1 MKSQEN
7 QRNRRSPQSNNVTPT
22 QHNAPY
28 EKREKLRAELDDWT
42 ETVPDWL
49 TPTET
54 VPDWL
59 TLTETVPDF
68 LFASNLGL
76 VSLQELRLAQIRY
89 RAEQN
94 PWLPMKQALG
104 DGTPD
109 PLITPIGKRRKL
121 PCGRYA
127 TPGSVTLGTVHISTL
142 YHGSRSFF
150 EEPFLPDRT
159 HNSFAVTPLWSHH
172 WSLHKPYQSSKH
184 ESLTGFLYEY
194 RVPKGK
200 IPNILCICGKASVE
214 NFLLSNDWKNLQS
227 RTHHRHDIRAEKPA
241 SLGKLV
247 CEKQLNGYMDLNEEM
262 QIMFCG
268 SLPAEDFLVISR
280 VFETKKGPSG
290 ERLVRLLLDYDLDEP
305 KESKKPK
312 KLPKAKTKNKKGMRG
327 RKKE

>member
-59 TLTETVPDF
+59 TPTETVPDWLTPTETAPHWLTPTETVPDF

-76 VSLQELRLAQIRY
+76 VSSEELRLAQIRS

-109 PLITPIGKRRKL
+109 PQITPIGKRRKL

-172 WSLHKPYQSSKH
+172 WSLHKPYQWSKH
-184 ESLTGFLYEY
+184 ESLTGFL
-194 RVPKGK
+194 
-200 IPNILCICGKASVE
+200 
-214 NFLLSNDWKNLQS
+214 
-227 RTHHRHDIRAEKPA
+227 
-241 SLGKLV
+241 
-247 CEKQLNGYMDLNEEM
+247 
-262 QIMFCG
+262 
-268 SLPAEDFLVISR
+268 
-280 VFETKKGPSG
+280 
-290 ERLVRLLLDYDLDEP
+290 
-305 KESKKPK
+305 
-312 KLPKAKTKNKKGMRG
+312 
-327 RKKE
+327 